1 MRGLSA
7 APGGNAW
14 TGLSLLTFIQQK
26 LKAKAASTATDLE
39 VVLKEQL
46 SSAKELPAVEV
57 VLGNGDLLAL
67 DRGERWSGAST
78 AGGHGVKN
86 TITEKAQAVLL
97 NRELKPAVKVPS
109 SQAVEDTGYF
119 ARAQP
124 IRPDQHD
131 VLAMFKVGISDEL
144 NLSEAIIVT
153 RCRKAVRRC
162 NNPQSEIYAFGGLE
176 EHTEAKRLRRV
187 RFIPKFQC
195 PTLMATSPRMQFRI
209 FAEAVTRI
217 SLANRRKLSDKS

>member
-46 SSAKELPAVEV
+46 SSAKELLAVEV

-86 TITEKAQAVLL
+86 TIKEKAQAVLL
-97 NRELKPAVKVPS
+97 NRELKPAVKVPKLLKTPVILPAR
-109 SQAVEDTGYF
+109 SQSG
-119 ARAQP
+119 P
-124 IRPDQHD
+124 INMTCSQC
-131 VLAMFKVGISDEL
+131 S
-144 NLSEAIIVT
+144 
-153 RCRKAVRRC
+153 
-162 NNPQSEIYAFGGLE
+162 
-176 EHTEAKRLRRV
+176 RLG
-187 RFIPKFQC
+187 FP
-195 PTLMATSPRMQFRI
+195 MS
-209 FAEAVTRI
+209 
-217 SLANRRKLSDKS
+217 